1 MNILWIVLAVLL
13 IWRIRTSVKKG
24 AVRELISLINFIFAG
39 FVIGLLSMIWGAYH
53 TSDYLKMIVLLLIVI
68 VLSAVYSLLKIVFF
82 SAKVITKLP
91 LVSSADKLL
100 GVLMG
105 LAETLI
111 VFWTICCVCMYGETG
126 AIGEQVMHMIDSS
139 QILYGLSQCNLLA
152 VLLDV
157 IKSKTYGITTAV
169 KF

>member
-1 MNILWIVLAVLL
+1 MNILWIVLAVVL
-13 IWRIRTSVKKG
+13 IWRIRASVKKG
-24 AVRELISLINFIFAG
+24 AVRELISLVNFIFAG
-39 FVIGLLSMIWGAYH
+39 FVIGLLSIIWGAYH
-53 TSDYLKMIVLLLIVI
+53 TSDYLKMIVLLLIVL

-105 LAETLI
+105 VAETFI
-111 VFWTICCVCMYGETG
+111 VFWTACCVCMYGETG
-126 AIGEQVMHMIDSS
+126 AIGEWFMQMIGKS
-139 QILYGLSQCNLLA
+139 QILYGMYQCNLLA
-152 VLLDV
+152 LLLDM
-157 IKSKTYGITTAV
+157 IKAKSYGVTNIM